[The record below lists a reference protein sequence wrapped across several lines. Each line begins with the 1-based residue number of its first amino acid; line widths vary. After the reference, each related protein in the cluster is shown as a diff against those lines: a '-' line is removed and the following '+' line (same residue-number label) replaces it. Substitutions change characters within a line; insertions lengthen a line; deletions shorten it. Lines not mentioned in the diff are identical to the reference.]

1 MNSNNT
7 LLNDFKSSVKEAI
20 IKAIC
25 EFDTIII
32 HRHQRPDPDAYGS
45 QMGLANIIKTSFP
58 DKKVYSVGK
67 QYHSFNWLG
76 ETDEIPDD
84 AYKDAL
90 VIVCDTANQPRVD
103 DERYTTGKKMI
114 KIDHHPNDDPFGDIM
129 WVLPEAS
136 STSEMIYELFE
147 SSDKLMINDE
157 AGRLLYAGIVGDTGR
172 FKYPSTSSNTFR
184 VASKLAQLNFS
195 TSDVNMIESSI
206 DLPMAKLSAYVYENL
221 VIEESGAAYLVLS
234 DEILKQ
240 FGLEKESTSAV
251 VPLPGNIKQVLTWA
265 IFVQQKDETY
275 RIRLRSKGPAINELA
290 KEFNGGGHPLASG
303 AVAKNDDDIQCVISK
318 LHQLAVE
325 YKGDK

>member
-1 MNSNNT
+1 MNINKT
-7 LLNDFKSSVKEAI
+7 LSDGFKSYVKAEI
-20 IKAIC
+20 IKAIG

-67 QYHSFNWLG
+67 QYHSFDWLG
-76 ETDEIPDD
+76 ETDEVPDET
-84 AYKDAL
+84 YKNAL

-114 KIDHHPNDDPFGDIM
+114 KIDHHPNDDQFGDLM
-129 WVLPEAS
+129 WVVPEAS

-147 SSDKLMINDE
+147 SSDQLKINAE

-172 FKYPSTSSNTFR
+172 FKYPSTSANTFR
-184 VASKLAQLNFS
+184 VASKLAELDFS
-195 TSDVNMIESSI
+195 TSDVNTIESSI
-206 DLPMAKLSAYVYENL
+206 DLPMAKLSAYVYENIT
-221 VIEESGAAYLVLS
+221 IEDSGAAYLVLN
-234 DEILKQ
+234 DKILKQ

-251 VPLPGNIKQVLTWA
+251 VPLPGNIKQVITWA

-303 AVAKNDDDIQCVISK
+303 AVAKDDNDIKQVISK